1 MAENS
6 IQYQRGLPMQEF
18 FETYGTQEQCEAAVR
33 QWRWPEGFICPRCA
47 QSWHSEFRR
56 SGRLYFQCCG
66 CRYQCSLVSGT
77 IFESTKLALPK
88 WFVAMHLITQAKN
101 NVSALELMR
110 HVGVTYPTAWL
121 MKHKIMEVMRQRES
135 TRQLSGRV
143 EVDDAYLGGEI
154 HGAKAGRGS
163 PNKVAFVAAVQTTES
178 GEPVYMCL
186 SKRPFTKK
194 SIDTF
199 IARSLALPVT
209 LVSDGLSCFTAVQD
223 AGIVHERHVT
233 GGGATSASHPAFRAI
248 NTLLGNIKTSLS
260 GTYHAFGFE
269 KYADRYLAQVQ
280 YLFNRRFDLSAI
292 LKRLAVAACRTG
304 RCPLHTVRAAEL
316 PC

>member
-1 MAENS
+1 MAENGV
-6 IQYQRGLPMQEF
+6 QYQRGLPMLEF
-18 FETYGTQEQCEAAVR
+18 FETYGTQEQCEAVVR

-56 SGRLYFQCCG
+56 SGRLYFQCSS
-66 CRYQCSLVSGT
+66 CRYQCSLASGT

-110 HVGVTYPTAWL
+110 HIGVTYPTAWL
-121 MKHKIMEVMRQRES
+121 MKHKIMEVMRQRELP
-135 TRQLSGRV
+135 RQLSGRV
-143 EVDDAYLGGEI
+143 EVDDAYLGGEL
-154 HGAKAGRGS
+154 HGGKAGRGS
-163 PNKVAFVAAVQTTES
+163 PNKVAFVAAVQTTEG
-178 GEPVYMCL
+178 GEPVFMCL
-186 SKRPFTKK
+186 SKRPFTKE
-194 SIDTF
+194 SIEAF
-199 IARSLALPVT
+199 AARSLALPLT
-209 LVSDGLSCFTAVQD
+209 LVSDGLSCFSAVQSM
-223 AGIVHERHVT
+223 GIRHERHVT
-233 GGGATSASHPAFRAI
+233 GGGAASVSHPSFLAI
-248 NTLLGNIKTSLS
+248 NTLLGNLKTSLS

-292 LKRLAVAACRTG
+292 LRRLAIAACRTG
-304 RCPLHTVRAAEL
+304 RCPLHTIRTAEF